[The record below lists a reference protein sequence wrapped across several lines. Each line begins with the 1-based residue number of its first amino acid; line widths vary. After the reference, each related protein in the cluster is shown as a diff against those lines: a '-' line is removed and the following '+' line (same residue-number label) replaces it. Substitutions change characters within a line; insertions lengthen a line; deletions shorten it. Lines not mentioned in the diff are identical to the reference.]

1 MEMDGSVTGHTEPPV
16 PQSVLPGEPDEL
28 RQAISAAE
36 PRNMMVLAI
45 HQILVRIGWIF
56 KTESV
61 IMPAFVDTIAG
72 AGWVRGFLPVLN
84 RMGQSVP
91 PLFFVRQLEGMPRK
105 KWAMI
110 TWSVMMGLPFLAL
123 SAIWF
128 FPQFHRA
135 AWLPPVFLLM
145 YTVFF
150 AYTGLNQLV
159 LGTLQGKLIQP
170 TRRGRLLGMSA
181 FGGAVLAVA
190 FAIWLLGGWLARPDG
205 GFMQIFGFTGVC
217 FVLSGLSVL
226 PLVEPPDAGNLGIPP
241 SGNSLSAAW
250 QVFRDDANFRRLAV
264 VVMLFSGMQL
274 LFPHYQA
281 LARER
286 LQLFGD
292 QLMLWVV
299 TQNAATGIFGLV
311 LGPLGD
317 RKGNRLALGATLF
330 CTAIAPLLAIGLAH
344 LDPAWGRQ
352 MFWLVFLPVGLTPL
366 AMKTLT
372 NYTLEIAPV
381 EDHPRYLNTV
391 NLVLALPY
399 VFSPVVG
406 WLADVTSFEL
416 VFLTGSALILLAAVW
431 TFRLDEPR
439 HRSGAKTPVVP
450 RALEE

>member
-1 MEMDGSVTGHTEPPV
+1 MKMDGSATEQTEPPAA
-16 PQSVLPGEPDEL
+16 LPDSLGDADFQ
-28 RQAISAAE
+28 QAVAAAE
-36 PRNMMVLAI
+36 PRNMVVLAV
-45 HQILVRIGWIF
+45 HQVLVRVGWIF

-61 IMPAFVDTIAG
+61 IMPAFVDYIAG
-72 AGWVRGFLPVLN
+72 AGWVRGCLPVLN

-91 PLFFVRQLEGMPRK
+91 PLFFVRRLEAMPRK
-105 KWAMI
+105 KGALVV
-110 TWSVMMGLPFLAL
+110 WSVMMGLPFLAL
-123 SAIWF
+123 SAVWC

-170 TRRGRLLGMSA
+170 MRRGRLMGLSS
-181 FGGAVLAVA
+181 FGGAVLAVG
-190 FAIWLLGGWLARPDG
+190 FAIWLLGGWRGRSDG
-205 GFMQIFGFTGVC
+205 GFIQIFAFTGVC

-226 PLVEPPDAGNLGIPP
+226 PLVEPADAGDLGVPP
-241 SGNSLSAAW
+241 TGNSLRAAW
-250 QVFRDDANFRRLAV
+250 QVFRADANFRRLSV

-286 LQLFGD
+286 LQLLGD
-292 QLMLWVV
+292 QQMLWVV
-299 TQNAATGIFGLV
+299 TQNAATGVFGLI

-317 RKGNRLALGATLF
+317 RKGNRLALAATLF

-344 LDPAWGRQ
+344 LDPAWGRR

-381 EDHPRYLNTV
+381 EDHPRYLNTI

-399 VFSPVVG
+399 VFSPLVG

-416 VFLTGSALILLAAVW
+416 VFLAGSALILLGAVW

-439 HRSGAKTPVVP
+439 HRAQNQTSVAPLG
-450 RALEE
+450 LEE

>member
-1 MEMDGSVTGHTEPPV
+1 MKMDGSAMGQTEPPET
-16 PQSVLPGEPDEL
+16 LPSSPEELDE
-28 RQAISAAE
+28 RFRRTISAAE
-36 PRNMMVLAI
+36 PRNMVVLAV

-61 IMPAFVDTIAG
+61 IMPAFVDYIHG
-72 AGWVRGFLPVLN
+72 AGWVRGCLPVLN

-91 PLFFVRQLEGMPRK
+91 PLFFVRRLERLPLK
-105 KWAMI
+105 KWPMVR
-110 TWSVMMGLPFLAL
+110 WSVMMGLPFLAL

-128 FPQFHRA
+128 FPRFHRA
-135 AWLPPVFLLM
+135 PWMAGLFLVM
-145 YTVFF
+145 YTLFF
-150 AYTGLNQLV
+150 AYTGLNQLA

-170 TRRGRLLGMSA
+170 TRRGRLLGLSS
-181 FGGAVLAVA
+181 FGGAVLAVG
-190 FAIWLLGGWLARPDG
+190 FAIWLLGGWLGRPDR
-205 GFMQIFGFTGVC
+205 GFMQIFAFTGVC
-217 FVLSGLSVL
+217 FVLSGLSIL
-226 PLVEPPDAGNLGIPP
+226 PLVEPPDAGSLGVPP
-241 SGNSLSAAW
+241 TGNSIMAAW
-250 QVFRDDANFRRLAV
+250 QVFRDDVNFRRLSV

-286 LQLFGD
+286 LGLEGQ

-299 TQNAATGIFGLV
+299 TQNAATGLFGLV

-317 RKGNRLALGATLF
+317 RKGNRLALAATLF
-330 CTAIAPLLAIGLAH
+330 CTAVAPLLAIGVAH
-344 LDPAWGRQ
+344 LDPAWGRG

-416 VFLTGSALILLAAVW
+416 VFLAGSALILLGAVY
-431 TFRLDEPR
+431 TFRLVEPR
-439 HRSGAKTPVVP
+439 HRVSDGAVP
-450 RALEE
+450 LGLEE